1 MDSKHA
7 GMRGVSRRD
16 FLKGSALTVA
26 GAALPWLP
34 VPFAAAGPGAA
45 DEAEHVFSYC
55 DVCSAGCAKLV
66 HVRDGRIVRFTGNPA
81 DQVAQGKLC
90 VKGLSAHRFS
100 YDPDRLK
107 FPMKRTNPDKG
118 RGVDPA
124 WVKISWEEAISLV
137 ADSFNAT
144 INKYGPESIVFFMR
158 SHDYAN
164 RLLRAIGSP
173 NRVQH
178 ESTCYTPREVIWQAC
193 TGGFPWMIDL
203 AHAKY
208 ILSFGWDQPGKA
220 KNHQTRDFLTA
231 LEKGARA
238 VVVDPR
244 YSTTASL
251 AHEWIPIRPGTDL
264 AFCLAMLHVMLAE
277 NLYDREFVEN
287 YTLGLEDIRAAV
299 RNTTPA
305 WAASLTDVPA
315 DTIVRI
321 AREFGST
328 RPACIPT
335 HKRDASGPNYA
346 NSWRLAHA
354 QLVLSA
360 LAGVIDRPG
369 GPMYQR
375 TPKFP
380 SFDAVFPVAKPFP
393 PIRKERADGL
403 EQFPLMAKAGRGN
416 FATIADAILTSK
428 PYPVKA
434 GLVRKYNVLAFPNA
448 TRMAEAF
455 KALEFLAAIDVLPTE
470 IVQLADVVL
479 PETTPLEA
487 RGLGARSYYAKYP
500 QIAVRLP
507 ASKVL
512 YDTKGFGG
520 IITDIANAMGLGEY
534 FEGVSSSKWDEARL
548 NAVGTSWKELSS
560 SPNGLWSNEQPFSPR
575 TSFGTPSGK
584 IELRSSVLEQH
595 GYSPVPAWQP
605 KRELPS
611 TQYPLY
617 FLISRPPMH
626 KMSTSQNDPRLR
638 EVYPENYVDI
648 HPETAARL
656 GIGDGDLVVVESRVG
671 SVKIRARLVEGIR
684 PDCVC
689 IEHGFGHWAKQLTVA
704 HGLGANDGDLI
715 PDMSVDEALALH
727 DPAAGACMTD
737 FCVRVKRA

>member
-1 MDSKHA
+1 
-7 GMRGVSRRD
+7 
-16 FLKGSALTVA
+16 
-26 GAALPWLP
+26 
-34 VPFAAAGPGAA
+34 
-45 DEAEHVFSYC
+45 
-55 DVCSAGCAKLV
+55 
-66 HVRDGRIVRFTGNPA
+66 
-81 DQVAQGKLC
+81 
-90 VKGLSAHRFS
+90 
-100 YDPDRLK
+100 
-107 FPMKRTNPDKG
+107 
-118 RGVDPA
+118 
-124 WVKISWEEAISLV
+124 
-137 ADSFNAT
+137 
-144 INKYGPESIVFFMR
+144 
-158 SHDYAN
+158 
-164 RLLRAIGSP
+164 
-173 NRVQH
+173 
-178 ESTCYTPREVIWQAC
+178 
-193 TGGFPWMIDL
+193 
-203 AHAKY
+203 
-208 ILSFGWDQPGKA
+208 
-220 KNHQTRDFLTA
+220 
-231 LEKGARA
+231 
-238 VVVDPR
+238 
-244 YSTTASL
+244 
-251 AHEWIPIRPGTDL
+251 
-264 AFCLAMLHVMLAE
+264 
-277 NLYDREFVEN
+277 
-287 YTLGLEDIRAAV
+287 
-299 RNTTPA
+299 
-305 WAASLTDVPA
+305 
-315 DTIVRI
+315 
-321 AREFGST
+321 
-328 RPACIPT
+328 
-335 HKRDASGPNYA
+335 
-346 NSWRLAHA
+346 
-354 QLVLSA
+354 
-360 LAGVIDRPG
+360 
-369 GPMYQR
+369 
-375 TPKFP
+375 
-380 SFDAVFPVAKPFP
+380 
-393 PIRKERADGL
+393 
-403 EQFPLMAKAGRGN
+403 
-416 FATIADAILTSK
+416 
-428 PYPVKA
+428 
-434 GLVRKYNVLAFPNA
+434 
-448 TRMAEAF
+448 
-455 KALEFLAAIDVLPTE
+455 
-470 IVQLADVVL
+470 
-479 PETTPLEA
+479 
-487 RGLGARSYYAKYP
+487 LGARSYYAKYP